1 MRPAC
6 LPACSRR
13 HPPQS
18 IRVPQGY
25 RRSVG
30 PSVGRGDAS
39 VSEAG
44 HGGPARNCSGDS
56 GGALMRIWP
65 DRDGSAIGRYL
76 RQRRLRHPQ
85 TPKTYRRVL
94 RGFQDVVKRCERSSS
109 RVSQQTLEVWLHER
123 GAEWSASTVLHR
135 ACLVDRFLDVLV
147 REGLITSNPVAE
159 LRTKYCVKG
168 SETILRAVLAPK
180 PDSALEAL
188 RQLPRFGSALW
199 RADAQSRRTDAHEGI
214 SLRHRDSHVSAFRP
228 L

>member
-1 MRPAC
+1 MKT
-6 LPACSRR
+6 
-13 HPPQS
+13 
-18 IRVPQGY
+18 
-25 RRSVG
+25 
-30 PSVGRGDAS
+30 
-39 VSEAG
+39 
-44 HGGPARNCSGDS
+44 
-56 GGALMRIWP
+56 WP
-65 DRDGSAIGRYL
+65 DRNDSAIGHYL

-85 TPKTYRRVL
+85 TLKTYRRIL
-94 RGFQDVVKRCERSSS
+94 RGFQDVVQRCERSSS

-199 RADAQSRRTDAHEGI
+199 RADAPSRRTDAHEGI

-228 L
+228 LSAEAP

>member
-1 MRPAC
+1 MPSAW
-6 LPACSRR
+6 SRR
-13 HPPQS
+13 RPPQS

-30 PSVGRGDAS
+30 LSVGRGDAS

-109 RVSQQTLEVWLHER
+109 RVSQLSLEAGLHER
-123 GAEWSASTVLHR
+123 GAEGSASTVLHR
-135 ACLVDRFLDVLV
+135 ACIVDRFLTFVLRV
-147 REGLITSNPVAE
+147 VTV
-159 LRTKYCVKG
+159 T
-168 SETILRAVLAPK
+168 T
-180 PDSALEAL
+180 
-188 RQLPRFGSALW
+188 
-199 RADAQSRRTDAHEGI
+199 TT
-214 SLRHRDSHVSAFRP
+214 
-228 L
+228 